1 VPVDELVRR
10 FDEAHWRMTTDD
22 DSPSFELIEAN
33 EQIPSANVSADQDGR
48 LGVTVSLTYQYAC
61 YDEYG

>member
-1 VPVDELVRR
+1 
-10 FDEAHWRMTTDD
+10 MTTDD